1 MDIETLQTLSKDQ
14 LIGLLM
20 PFQEKQEKLKKK
32 TESEEHKRYR
42 QIKNR
47 EYYQRKKLKELI
59 NT

>member
-1 MDIETLQTLSKDQ
+1 MDIDNLKLLSKEQ
-14 LIGLLM
+14 LILLLI
-20 PFQEKQEKLKKK
+20 PFLEKQEKLKKK

-42 QIKNR
+42 QMKNR